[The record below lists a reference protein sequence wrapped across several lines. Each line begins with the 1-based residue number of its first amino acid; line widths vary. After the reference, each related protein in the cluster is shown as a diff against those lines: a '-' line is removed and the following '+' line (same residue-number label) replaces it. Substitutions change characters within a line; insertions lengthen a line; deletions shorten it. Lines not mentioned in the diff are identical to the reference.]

1 LNITAQL
8 YEATDE
14 IGGTWSYNTYP
25 GCACDV
31 MSHLYS
37 FSFEM
42 NPGLSSL
49 LACSIQILLIKKY
62 KDWSEKY
69 SPRKEIHDY
78 MKMVAKKYKVYEH
91 TQFETEVVRTSW
103 IQHKNQWELE
113 LKMTGEKEN
122 EIKNFDFM

>member
-25 GCACDV
+25 GCAFDV

-42 NPGLSSL
+42 NPGLSFL
-49 LACSIQILLIKKY
+49 LACSIQTLLTKQNIKTGVKNTVH
-62 KDWSEKY
+62 EKK
-69 SPRKEIHDY
+69 SMI
-78 MKMVAKKYKVYEH
+78 
-91 TQFETEVVRTSW
+91 
-103 IQHKNQWELE
+103 I
-113 LKMTGEKEN
+113 
-122 EIKNFDFM
+122 